1 MLSMLRLEE
10 HLQLWNQAHVQVIDV
25 QLCTV
30 EVAMV
35 FSMPASGFIYV
46 ADSIQY
52 VEFGDACYTEP
63 ADIVLHGG
71 AGTPVQIIPRSN
83 RGRFYLVIYEVD
95 WGQNTNNQWRQL
107 AEKAQFGEI
116 VSTVHAGVE
125 TSLRTLLH
133 TMNTAWRQQQP
144 GAELQAKAY
153 FLSFIYEWVQLQHQ
167 ASEKTDSSPIAQV
180 IQYMQHFY
188 AQPITLKQLAERAN
202 YSVPHLCAL
211 FKEATGYT
219 PIEYL
224 ARLRVEIAKTLL
236 TDSTLTLAEVAE
248 KAGYRD
254 PSYFGRIFKRIVGL
268 SPLHFK
274 RTRQDKQKQLASQ
287 ATEVSDFNPLMIKR
301 SILRN
306 IEHALGEAEISAVP
320 QRIVALD
327 WTMAE
332 YLLALGIV
340 PLGIS
345 ELDDMQRWLGLPI
358 AIPNGITDLGPRI
371 QPNLQR
377 IAELSPDLIIGT
389 RMLTA
394 PYYDA
399 LQQIAPTV
407 AYDLFPSRKQTSEYE
422 SLEYSFGHLAS
433 ILDRGA
439 IATGIQCRLEDSYKA
454 MREYIHTARI
464 APSKAMVAFGYST
477 PQHSLLRLSNDGSL
491 SVGVLERLGLTNA
504 FKPGHYEPFG
514 FTTIEMDEIEVG
526 DNALMMYVVQ
536 RDDKIALSRLQ
547 KERTWRMLNVSSN
560 RESRMIPSDMIWPY
574 GGPLSVNMFAVAAT
588 RSLTLQS
595 SRYR

>member
-1 MLSMLRLEE
+1 MPSMLRLEE
-10 HLQLWNQAHVQVIDV
+10 QLQLWNQAHVQLIDV

-30 EVAMV
+30 EVPMA
-35 FSMPASGFIYV
+35 FSMPASGFVYI
-46 ADSIQY
+46 ADNIQY
-52 VEFGDACYTEP
+52 VEFGDARYTEP
-63 ADIVLHGG
+63 TDIVLQGR
-71 AGTPVQIIPRSN
+71 AGTPVQIVPRSN
-83 RGRFYLVIYEVD
+83 RGRFYLVIYEVE
-95 WGQNTNNQWRQL
+95 WSPNTDIQWRQL
-107 AEKAQFGEI
+107 AEKSKFGET
-116 VSTVHAGVE
+116 VSTVRAEVE
-125 TSLRTLLH
+125 SSLRTLLH
-133 TMNTAWRQQQP
+133 TMHSAWQQQQP
-144 GAELQAKAY
+144 GAQLQAKAN
-153 FLSFIYEWVQLQHQ
+153 FLSFIYEWVQLQYQ
-167 ASEKTDSSPIAQV
+167 PSEMTDSSPIAQV

-224 ARLRVEIAKTLL
+224 TRLRVEVAKTLL
-236 TDSTLTLAEVAE
+236 TESTLSLAEVTE
-248 KAGYRD
+248 KVGYRD

-268 SPLHFK
+268 SPLPFK
-274 RTRQDKQKQLASQ
+274 RAGQNKPSLLADLT
-287 ATEVSDFNPLMIKR
+287 TEGSDFNPLMIKR
-301 SILRN
+301 SMLRS
-306 IEHALGEAEISAVP
+306 IEHALGEAEISAIP
-320 QRIVALD
+320 KRIVALD
-327 WTMAE
+327 WTTAE

-345 ELDDMQRWLGLPI
+345 ELDDMQRWLGLPL
-358 AIPNGITDLGPRI
+358 AIPKGIVDLGPRI

-377 IAELSPDLIIGT
+377 ISELSPDLIIGT
-389 RMLTA
+389 RMLMA

-433 ILDRGA
+433 ILDRESLA
-439 IATGIQCRLEDSYKA
+439 AGIQCRLEDSYKA
-454 MREYIHTARI
+454 MREYIHTSGI
-464 APSKAMVAFGYST
+464 PTSKAMVAFGYST

-514 FTTIEMDEIEVG
+514 FTTIGIDEIEVD

-536 RDDKIALSRLQ
+536 RDDKTALSRLQ
-547 KERTWRMLNVSSN
+547 QERSWRMLNVSS
-560 RESRMIPSDMIWPY
+560 RRGSRMTPSDMIWPY
-574 GGPLSVNMFAVAAT
+574 GGPLSVNLFAVAAT

>member
-1 MLSMLRLEE
+1 M
-10 HLQLWNQAHVQVIDV
+10 QLIEVR
-25 QLCTV
+25 LCTV
-30 EVAMV
+30 EVAMA
-35 FSMPASGFIYV
+35 FSMPASGFVYV
-46 ADSIQY
+46 ADNIQH
-52 VEFGDACYTEP
+52 VEFGDVRYTEP

-71 AGTPVQIIPRSN
+71 EGTPVQIVPRFN
-83 RGRFYLVIYEVD
+83 RGRFYLVTYRVE
-95 WGQNTNNQWRQL
+95 WGQHTDTQWRQL
-107 AEKAQFGEI
+107 AEQSQFGER

-133 TMNTAWRQQQP
+133 TMEAAWQQQQP
-144 GAELQAKAY
+144 GAQLQAKAY

-167 ASEKTDSSPIAQV
+167 SSETADSSPITQV

-188 AQPITLKQLAERAN
+188 AQPITLKQLAEHAN

-211 FKEATGYT
+211 FKDATGYT

-224 ARLRVEIAKTLL
+224 TRMRVEVAKTLL
-236 TDSTLTLAEVAE
+236 TESTLSLPEVAE

-254 PSYFGRIFKRIVGL
+254 PSYFGRIFKRMVGL

-274 RTRQDKQKQLASQ
+274 RTGQDKSSLTAGP
-287 ATEVSDFNPLMIKR
+287 ATEASEFNPLMIKR
-301 SILRN
+301 SMLRH
-306 IEHALGEAEISAVP
+306 IEHALGEAEITAIP

-340 PLGIS
+340 PLGVS
-345 ELDDMQRWLGLPI
+345 EADEMPRWLSLPI
-358 AIPNGITDLGPRI
+358 AIPDGIVDVGPRL

-389 RMLTA
+389 RMLTE

-407 AYDLFPSRKQTSEYE
+407 AYDLFPSSRQTSEYE

-433 ILDRGA
+433 VLDRGA
-439 IATGIQCRLEDSYKA
+439 LATGIQCRLEDSYKV
-454 MREYIHTARI
+454 MREYIHPRI
-464 APSKAMVAFGYST
+464 ATNKAMVAIGYSSE
-477 PQHSLLRLSNDGSL
+477 QHYLLRLSNDGSL
-491 SVGVLERLGLTNA
+491 PVGVLERLGLTNA
-504 FKPGHYEPFG
+504 FKPGHYEPLG
-514 FTTIEMDEIEVG
+514 FTTIEMDKLEVG
-526 DNALMMYVVQ
+526 DNAHMMYLVQ
-536 RDDKIALSRLQ
+536 RDDKIAISRLQ
-547 KERTWRMLNVSSN
+547 KERTWRMLNVSSH
-560 RESRMIPSDMIWPY
+560 RGSRMKPSGMIWPY

>member
-1 MLSMLRLEE
+1 MPSMLRLED
-10 HLQLWNQAHVQVIDV
+10 HLQLWNQAHVQLIDV
-25 QLCTV
+25 RLCTV

-35 FSMPASGFIYV
+35 FSMPASGFVYV
-46 ADSIQY
+46 ADNIQY
-52 VEFGDACYTEP
+52 VEFGDTRYSEP

-71 AGTPVQIIPRSN
+71 AGTPVQIVPRSN
-83 RGRFYLVIYEVD
+83 RGRFYLVLYCVE
-95 WGQNTNNQWRQL
+95 WGQNTDSQWRQM
-107 AEKAQFGEI
+107 AEQAQFGEM
-116 VSTVHAGVE
+116 VSTVRAGVE
-125 TSLRTLLH
+125 TSLRTQLH
-133 TMNTAWRQQQP
+133 TMDAAWQQQLP
-144 GAELQAKAY
+144 GAQLQAKAY

-167 ASEKTDSSPIAQV
+167 SSEMTTSSPIAQV

-188 AQPITLKQLAERAN
+188 AQPITLKQLAERAS
-202 YSVPHLCAL
+202 YSVPHLCEL

-224 ARLRVEIAKTLL
+224 TRIRVEVAKTLL
-236 TDSTLTLAEVAE
+236 TDSTLSLAEVAE
-248 KAGYRD
+248 KTGYRD

-274 RTRQDKQKQLASQ
+274 RTGKDKPSLTVGLA
-287 ATEVSDFNPLMIKR
+287 AEASDFNPLTIKR
-301 SILRN
+301 STLRN
-306 IEHALGEAEISAVP
+306 IEHALGEAEIAAIP

-327 WTMAE
+327 WTMFE

-340 PLGIS
+340 PIGVS
-345 ELDDMQRWLGLPI
+345 EAADMHRWVGLPI
-358 AIPNGITDLGPRI
+358 AIPDGIVDVGPRI

-389 RMLTA
+389 RMLTE

-407 AYDLFPSRKQTSEYE
+407 AYDIFPSRRQGSEYA
-422 SLEYSFGHLAS
+422 SLEYSFRHLAAV
-433 ILDRGA
+433 LDRGTLA
-439 IATGIQCRLEDSYKA
+439 SGIQYRLEDSYKA
-454 MREYIHTARI
+454 MREYLRSARI
-464 APSKAMVAFGYST
+464 ATSKAMIAFGYSNH
-477 PQHSLLRLSNDGSL
+477 QHSLLRLSNDGSL
-491 SVGVLERLGLTNA
+491 SVEVLERLGLTNA
-504 FKPGHYEPFG
+504 FKPGHYEPLG
-514 FTTIEMDEIEVG
+514 YTTIGIDEIEVG

-547 KERTWRMLNVSSN
+547 KEQTWRMLNVSSQ
-560 RESRMIPSDMIWPY
+560 RRSRTIPSGMIWPY
-574 GGPLSVNMFAVAAT
+574 GGPLSVNMLAVAAT

>member
-1 MLSMLRLEE
+1 MPSMLRLEE
-10 HLQLWNQAHVQVIDV
+10 QLQLWNQAHVQLIDV

-30 EVAMV
+30 EVPMA
-35 FSMPASGFIYV
+35 FSMPASGFVYV
-46 ADSIQY
+46 ADDIQS
-52 VEFGDACYTEP
+52 VEFGDARYTEP
-63 ADIVLHGG
+63 TDIVLHGG
-71 AGTPVQIIPRSN
+71 VGTTVQIVPRSG
-83 RGRFYLVIYEVD
+83 RGRFYLVIYEVE
-95 WGQNTNNQWRQL
+95 WGQNTDVQWRQL
-107 AEKAQFGEI
+107 AEKAKFGE
-116 VSTVHAGVE
+116 TVNTVRAGAE

-133 TMNTAWRQQQP
+133 MMHSAWQQHQP
-144 GAELQAKAY
+144 GAQLQAKAY
-153 FLSFIYEWVQLQHQ
+153 FLSYIYEWIQLQHQ
-167 ASEKTDSSPIAQV
+167 PSEMTNSSPIAQV
-180 IQYMQHFY
+180 IEYMQHFY

-224 ARLRVEIAKTLL
+224 ARLRVEVAKTLL
-236 TDSTLTLAEVAE
+236 TDSTLSLAEVAE

-254 PSYFGRIFKRIVGL
+254 PSYFGRIFKRIAGL
-268 SPLHFK
+268 SPLQFK
-274 RTRQDKQKQLASQ
+274 RTGQNKPSLMADKV
-287 ATEVSDFNPLMIKR
+287 TEVSNFNPLMIKCSMLR
-301 SILRN
+301 S
-306 IEHALGEAEISAVP
+306 IEHALGEAEISAIP
-320 QRIVALD
+320 KRIVALD
-327 WTMAE
+327 WTTAE
-332 YLLALGIV
+332 YLLALGIA

-358 AIPNGITDLGPRI
+358 AIPSGIVDLGPRI

-389 RMLTA
+389 RMLIA

-439 IATGIQCRLEDSYKA
+439 LATGIQCRLEDSYKA
-454 MREYIHTARI
+454 MREYIQTARI
-464 APSKAMVAFGYST
+464 ATNKAMVAFGYST
-477 PQHSLLRLSNDGSL
+477 PQHSLVRLSNDGSL

-514 FTTIEMDEIEVG
+514 FTTIEVDEIEVD

-536 RDDKIALSRLQ
+536 RDDKTAISRLQ
-547 KERTWRMLNVSSN
+547 QEQTWRMLNVSSH
-560 RESRMIPSDMIWPY
+560 RGSRNLPSDMIWPY